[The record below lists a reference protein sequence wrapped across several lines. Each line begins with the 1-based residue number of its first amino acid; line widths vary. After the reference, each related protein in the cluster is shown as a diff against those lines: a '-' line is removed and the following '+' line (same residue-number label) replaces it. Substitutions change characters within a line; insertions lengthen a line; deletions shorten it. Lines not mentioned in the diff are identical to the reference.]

1 MNKIKIYTDGAC
13 KGNPGNGGWGAVIIC
28 NDEVK
33 EIKGYSKNTTNNKM
47 ELLASIMALRTV
59 NGEGYIEI
67 YTDSMYLKNGITN
80 WIHNWKKNNWLN
92 SSKKVIKN
100 KELWEEIDKFNN
112 KYKISW
118 IWVKAHNGD
127 FYNERADQLA
137 NIAIKEMN

>member
-59 NGEGYIEI
+59 DGEGDIEI

-80 WIHNWKKNNWLN
+80 WIHNWKKNNWKTAAKKPVANRDLWIEISDLN
-92 SSKKVIKN
+92 EKMNVQGN
-100 KELWEEIDKFNN
+100 
-112 KYKISW
+112 
-118 IWVKAHNGD
+118 WVKGHAGD
-127 FYNERADQLA
+127 PGNERADELA
-137 NIAIKEMN
+137 NMGAESV